1 MTTRKSQINIRLY
14 PEEKKL
20 VEEAAEKDSRTVSD
34 FCRLIIL
41 EAIKKDA
48 GK

>member
-1 MTTRKSQINIRLY
+1 MKNKSQLIAIRVT
-14 PEEKKL
+14 EKDKKL
-20 VEEAAEKDSRTVSD
+20 IEEAAEKESRTISD

>member
-1 MTTRKSQINIRLY
+1 MKNKSHIIGIRVT
-14 PEEKKL
+14 EQDKKAIEK
-20 VEEAAEKDSRTVSD
+20 AAEKESRTLSD

-41 EAIKKDA
+41 EAIKKST

>member
-1 MTTRKSQINIRLY
+1 MIGIRVT
-14 PEEKKL
+14 EQDKKTI
-20 VEEAAEKDSRTVSD
+20 EEAAEKESRTLSD